1 MLKASRHED
10 LLESGGKAP
19 CRATQREGQVG
30 QFAAGP
36 RYAEAPQQTEIPLP
50 EAPWIPWAAFLTSAP
65 DDSEIAGL

>member
-50 EAPWIPWAAFLTSAP
+50 EAP
-65 DDSEIAGL
+65 